1 MQWCYERDSPV
12 LWIIPRHK
20 LLPALAAALGCRTG
34 RHPSPDIG
42 GTIGHWIEFPVVAL
56 IVKVILVVL
65 SQFLKAFRTNYFL
78 RVVPTKWRF
87 FDIFS
92 DMLSGIRT
100 LFHTLSAILSGIQ
113 SGISSGFFCGWGP
126 ASNTLIIK
134 LNMFVVVVVVVV
146 AAVAV
151 AALCCCCCRFC
162 YPCSFFLSLIVAKTS
177 SFFWNSWSKEHR
189 KYRCFLRLGSPKPRY
204 LRCCLPL
211 VEKGIYRVFW
221 TAPIKHWYLRRGR
234 GGPQMNSNRLNNQV
248 QQHVKTQMW
257 NLCPTSKHRLN
268 ATTKS

>member
-34 RHPSPDIG
+34 RHPLPDIG

-146 AAVAV
+146 VAAVAV
-151 AALCCCCCRFC
+151 AALCCCCWLLLLL
-162 YPCSFFLSLIVAKTS
+162 SFL
-177 SFFWNSWSKEHR
+177 
-189 KYRCFLRLGSPKPRY
+189 
-204 LRCCLPL
+204 LPL
-211 VEKGIYRVFW
+211 QLFSQSHSGQNIVIFLKLLEQTKNTGNTDVFCASEAQSHGIYDVVCLW
-221 TAPIKHWYLRRGR
+221 
-234 GGPQMNSNRLNNQV
+234 
-248 QQHVKTQMW
+248 
-257 NLCPTSKHRLN
+257 
-268 ATTKS
+268 